1 MTDVKHAPLV
11 QTKSR
16 NFFMTISLYSASVPA
31 LLQMLG
37 ALSIVL
43 NKTQEHASAN
53 SVDVANI
60 LNDSLIAD
68 MLPMTR
74 QVQIACDHAK
84 SALAR
89 ISGTDNPK
97 FDDTEKTIDE
107 LQARIAKTVEF
118 VKSFKPSDLNGQEDR
133 LVTIKIPNS
142 EMTFPAQTYLVN
154 YAFPNFYFHT
164 SMAYAI
170 ARKNGVMLGKANFMG
185 RE

>member
-1 MTDVKHAPLV
+1 
-11 QTKSR
+11 
-16 NFFMTISLYSASVPA
+16 MTISLYSASVPA

-37 ALSIVL
+37 TLSIVL
-43 NKTQEHASAN
+43 KQTEDYANANKI
-53 SVDVANI
+53 DVSTI
-60 LNDSLIAD
+60 LNDSLIDD
-68 MLPMTR
+68 MLPMAR

-84 SALAR
+84 GAVAR
-89 ISGTDNPK
+89 ISGKENPK
-97 FDDTEKTIDE
+97 FDDAEKTIAE
-107 LQARIAKTVEF
+107 LQERVAKTVAF
-118 VKSFKPSDLNGQEDR
+118 IKSFTPSDLDGQEER

-170 ARKNGVMLGKANFMG
+170 ARKNGVPVGKSNFMG